1 MGGVIIGVGN
11 FISAALIAE
20 VTALRDEVVQAKTII
35 EATYGT
41 LETKT
46 LTQLRA
52 LSWNSQDLNATV
64 KPAYYV
70 TPLNKSFRFNPNST
84 AADNGTT
91 VIVDASSNRWTS
103 FTIFNEILD
112 ERQ

>member
-20 VTALRDEVVQAKTII
+20 VTALRDEVVQAKAEMI
-35 EATYGT
+35 ATYGT

-46 LTQLRA
+46 LAQLRA
-52 LSWNSQDLNATV
+52 LTFNAQDLNTTI

-70 TPLNKSFRFNPNST
+70 SDLNKSFRFNPNST

-103 FTIFNEILD
+103 FTIINELLD